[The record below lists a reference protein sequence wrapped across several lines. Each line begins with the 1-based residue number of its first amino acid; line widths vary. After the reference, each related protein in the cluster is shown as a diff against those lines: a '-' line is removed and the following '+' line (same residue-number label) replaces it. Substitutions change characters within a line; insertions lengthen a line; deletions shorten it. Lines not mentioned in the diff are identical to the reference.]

1 MAKSEEMTSESSS
14 LDRQHKH
21 NLSNRF
27 TLDGMNMLFTHY
39 GHQVAFSVSALACR
53 APKPGRH
60 RDGMVSRLSLFKVDD
75 YTSRSD
81 C

>member
-21 NLSNRF
+21 NLSNRY

-39 GHQVAFSVSALACR
+39 GHQVALSVSALACR
-53 APKPGRH
+53 AASRVD
-60 RDGMVSRLSLFKVDD
+60 RYGMVSRLSLFKVDD